1 MRPRP
6 GLTVLAL
13 TLALAAA
20 GLVQAQQ
27 PATDAPVVNAAPAP
41 EPIPQPPAHPI
52 PYTQLNKTTEAA
64 APVAPVEPPKPTG
77 PLPRVRTGAAIL
89 QALDKV
95 TTESLR
101 FEAPVGQPVRYKD
114 LIFTVR
120 ACETAAPDEMA
131 PEAAAYVVINSSPR
145 AQPGRVAAPAR
156 QVFRGWMFASTP
168 SIDPVQHPVYDAWLV
183 ACKAAPPSPANR

>member
-13 TLALAAA
+13 TLALAGA

-27 PATDAPVVNAAPAP
+27 PATDTPVTNAAPAP
-41 EPIPQPPAHPI
+41 EPVPQPPAQPI
-52 PYTQLNKTTEAA
+52 PYTQLNKTVEAA
-64 APVAPVEPPKPTG
+64 PAEPVEPPKPTG